1 MQPLFHAGKLHTKNM
16 RPGVKVYG
24 ERLTRLRG
32 DEFREWSPRRSKL
45 AAYLSK
51 GGRRFQLRGNEDILY
66 LGAASGTTVSHL
78 SDLLPQG
85 RIFAVEFAARPFRDL
100 VGLGALRPNILPILS
115 DASRPDAYAPF
126 LLHRVPIVYQ
136 DIAQRNQAQ
145 LFAENLRRFLGQ
157 DGLGFL
163 AVKARS
169 INVAQAPRQTY
180 EAVKK
185 ELLTRGFETIEV
197 TELDPLERDHAMLVV
212 RARPAQPAQ
221 ASANA
226 EKSSGGTSL

>member
-1 MQPLFHAGKLHTKNM
+1 MQPLFHAGKIHTKNL

-24 ERLTRLRG
+24 ERLNRLRG
-32 DEFREWSPRRSKL
+32 EEFREWSPRRSKL
-45 AAYLSK
+45 AAYLAK

-78 SDLLPQG
+78 SDLLPEG
-85 RIFAVEFAARPFRDL
+85 RIFAVEFSARPFRDL
-100 VGLGALRPNILPILS
+100 VGLAALRQNIIPILS
-115 DASRPDAYAPF
+115 DASHPDAYAPF
-126 LLHRVPIVYQ
+126 LLHRAPIVYQ

-157 DGLGFL
+157 DGIGFL

-169 INVAQAPRQTY
+169 VNVAQQPRQTY
-180 EAVKK
+180 DAVKK
-185 ELLTRGFETIEV
+185 ELFSRGFETIDT

-212 RARPAQPAQ
+212 RARPAMPPQ

-226 EKSSGGTSL
+226 VKSSGGTSS

>member
-1 MQPLFHAGKLHTKNM
+1 MQPLFHAGKLHTPNL
-16 RPGVKVYG
+16 RPGTKVYG

-32 DEFREWSPRRSKL
+32 EEFREWSPRRSKL
-45 AAYLSK
+45 AAYLAK

-78 SDLLPQG
+78 SDLLPKG
-85 RIFAVEFAARPFRDL
+85 RVFAVEFSPRPFRDL
-100 VGLGALRPNILPILS
+100 VGLATVRPNIVPILS
-115 DASRPDAYAPF
+115 DAAKPEAYAPY

-157 DGLGFL
+157 DGVGFL

-169 INVAQAPRQTY
+169 VNVAHPPRQTY
-180 EAVKK
+180 EDVKR
-185 ELLTRGFETIEV
+185 ELQTRGYDTLEV

-212 RARPAQPAQ
+212 RARPAQ
-221 ASANA
+221 ASAKA
-226 EKSSGGTSL
+226 EKSSAGTSS